1 MNLNY
6 SKWDG
11 IIDSD
16 DEEDVEDPP
25 KMKQAKLL
33 RQEAKNMLSINQR
46 DRAKGCYTAVVQHAQ
61 QLAKEGGLL
70 AEEATEMEHGSQA
83 KLAEIAQ
90 SKGRHEE
97 ASHPCQTLP
106 SVALTL
112 PHQQNT
118 AASGD

>member
-61 QLAKEGGLL
+61 QLAKE
-70 AEEATEMEHGSQA
+70 ATEMEHGSQA
-83 KLAEIAQ
+83 KLAAHKSTQKIC
-90 SKGRHEE
+90 G
-97 ASHPCQTLP
+97 
-106 SVALTL
+106 
-112 PHQQNT
+112 T
-118 AASGD
+118 AAE